1 MKAEKGKARISAPI
15 IVLLATAVV
24 LAFTMISTA
33 QAALDKKTNVYEAN
47 LTLSSL
53 DVSLTENGQDR
64 ADGSTL
70 LENLTGGERFA
81 FGKKYDEDLA
91 AVNEGSQPEYVRITI
106 NKYWLEPNGSIWT
119 KDTSLDPAYI
129 EPGWVTDGWV
139 LADGSEPTKANTSGE
154 QVVLYS
160 VNPIDPGA
168 SLSFMKTLRISPD
181 VLGEAEPEYI
191 ETATD
196 NGVYYVTTKYKYE
209 DREFGIDV
217 EVASVQTHNAADAI
231 KSAWG
236 IDAAKAG
243 INVEEVA

>member
-70 LENLTGGERFA
+70 LENLTDGERFA

>member
-15 IVLLATAVV
+15 IVLLATALV

-53 DVSLTENGQDR
+53 DVSLTENGEAR

-70 LENLTGGERFA
+70 LENLTDGERFA
-81 FGKKYDEDLA
+81 FGKKYAEDLA
-91 AVNEGSQPEYVRITI
+91 AVNEGSQPEYVRVTI
-106 NKYWLEPNGSIWT
+106 NKYWLEPNGSVWT
-119 KDTSLDPAYI
+119 KDTSLSPDYI
-129 EPGWVTDGWV
+129 EPGWVSDGWV
-139 LADGSEPTKANTSGE
+139 MADGSKPSRANTTGE

-160 VNPIDPGA
+160 VNPLQPGQ
-168 SLSFMKTLRISPD
+168 SLSFMNTLRISPD
-181 VLGEAEPEYI
+181 VLGKAEPEYI
-191 ETATD
+191 DQKVEG
-196 NGVYYVTTKYKYE
+196 GVYYVTTKYKYE
-209 DREFGIDV
+209 NREFGIDV